1 MVQPI
6 ATMIPPNATMIIDPR
21 RAPNR
26 STIQPSIGVSQVS
39 RAIKI
44 LKATWTAAMDQ
55 PCLAAM
61 GLTKSVQPYC
71 RLAIIIMQRMPQA
84 RIIHRVVS
92 VAAGRPSTSIAID
105 IGPSTVLRYCVS
117 MVAASLTEPI
127 FLNSRATAA
136 RETRE
141 REAVGSRR
149 GSFVAEAMSA
159 NGAAPGGHP
168 GPTHHHNG

>member
-6 ATMIPPNATMIIDPR
+6 ATIIPPNATMIIDPR

-26 STIQPSIGVSQVS
+26 STIHPSIGVSQVS
-39 RAIKI
+39 NAIKI

-84 RIIHRVVS
+84 RMLHRVVS
-92 VAAGRPSTSIAID
+92 VTADRPSTIAID
-105 IGPSTVLRYCVS
+105 IGALYCLALLRFHGCGVLDGALFLEIANYCS
-117 MVAASLTEPI
+117 
-127 FLNSRATAA
+127 SRDA
-136 RETRE
+136 R
-141 REAVGSRR
+141 A
-149 GSFVAEAMSA
+149 
-159 NGAAPGGHP
+159 
-168 GPTHHHNG
+168 